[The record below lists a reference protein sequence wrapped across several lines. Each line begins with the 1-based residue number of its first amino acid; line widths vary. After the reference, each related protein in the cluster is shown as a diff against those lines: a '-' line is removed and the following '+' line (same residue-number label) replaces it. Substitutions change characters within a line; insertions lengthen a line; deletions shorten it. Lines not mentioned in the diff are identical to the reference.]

1 MTKEELEKEAG
12 KSWWNDNNCSGALS
26 TKKIYICGYLAGAE
40 PREKR
45 IAEQGELLN
54 STLEENKDIYKKMA
68 DLDTALED
76 CTESLTDA
84 RIKIKELEKELEQA
98 KKVQVVEHF
107 EAYGQCRDSR
117 RIAGLETENAE
128 LKDKLKNLESVAE
141 VRLANW
147 QKYEKENKELKEQNN
162 KAKEIVR
169 GLYFIIQGRID
180 YENNIAIADEMWRA
194 KQFWKEEDE

>member
-1 MTKEELEKEAG
+1 MTKEELDKEAG
-12 KSWWNDNNCSGALS
+12 ESWWNDNNCSGSLS

-45 IAEQGELLN
+45 IAEQEELLN

-84 RIKIKELEKELEQA
+84 RIKIKELEKE
-98 KKVQVVEHF
+98 
-107 EAYGQCRDSR
+107 
-117 RIAGLETENAE
+117 NAE
-128 LKDKLKNLESVAE
+128 LKDKLSNLASVAE

-147 QKYEKENKELKEQNN
+147 QKYEKENEEL
-162 KAKEIVR
+162 
-169 GLYFIIQGRID
+169 
-180 YENNIAIADEMWRA
+180 RA
-194 KQFWKEEDE
+194 KIEKMKCCQNCKFEDNDCIEEPCSACTRCLGDIKRKGNSDKWEIK

>member
-1 MTKEELEKEAG
+1 MTKEKLDKEAG
-12 KSWWNDNNCSGALS
+12 ESWWNDNNCSGALS
-26 TKKIYICGYLAGAE
+26 TKKIYICGFLAGAE

-45 IAEQGELLN
+45 IAEQEELLN
-54 STLEENKDIYKKMA
+54 STLEENKEIYKKMA

-117 RIAGLETENAE
+117 RIASLEAQIEKMKQLLEKWYKQHSDKTYTQTFYDELIIETEGF
-128 LKDKLKNLESVAE
+128 LWGDVCVK
-141 VRLANW
+141 
-147 QKYEKENKELKEQNN
+147 
-162 KAKEIVR
+162 
-169 GLYFIIQGRID
+169 
-180 YENNIAIADEMWRA
+180 
-194 KQFWKEEDE
+194 